1 MGLILNWLREYSGAI
16 LALMAIIGSV
26 FGSTLYIVDEIR
38 DVEDELRAEIRA
50 GDAELREDL
59 RAVDAQLRQ
68 DIRHLDA
75 KMTAGDAQLREEI
88 RSLDA
93 KMAAS
98 DVQLREEIRAGD
110 VELRLSLEN
119 LSNRIL
125 EILSGEVNKPVRQT
139 TTPPVFGA
147 GG

>member
-50 GDAELREDL
+50 GDAELREDI
-59 RAVDAQLRQ
+59 RAVDARLTVIDAQLRE

-75 KMTAGDAQLREEI
+75 KMAAGDAQLREEI
-88 RSLDA
+88 R
-93 KMAAS
+93 
-98 DVQLREEIRAGD
+98 AGD
-110 VELRLSLEN
+110 AELRLSLQN
-119 LSNRIL
+119 LSDRIL
-125 EILSGEVNKPVRQT
+125 AILADGVSKPTAET
-139 TTPPVFGA
+139 TQPVFGA